1 MMYSFLPR
9 TKLFSDYLTIQ
20 YMFQLQKIA
29 IIRRELQDTWVI
41 YNYNKVKDLKLNS
54 NNIQNM

>member
-1 MMYSFLPR
+1 MYSFLPR

>member
-1 MMYSFLPR
+1 MLYSFLPH

-29 IIRRELQDTWVI
+29 IIRRDLQDTRVI
-41 YNYNKVKDLKLNS
+41 YNCNKVKDLKLNS